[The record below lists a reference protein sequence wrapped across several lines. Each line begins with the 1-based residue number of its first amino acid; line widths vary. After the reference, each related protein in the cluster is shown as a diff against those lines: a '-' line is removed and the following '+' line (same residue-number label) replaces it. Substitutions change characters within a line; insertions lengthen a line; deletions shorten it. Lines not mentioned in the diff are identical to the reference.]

1 MEIFWKPDLTIR
13 KLRKTSNTTGNDQK
27 TLYYTGLPNAQT
39 LFAIHE
45 TVKSYLMPLKR
56 SCALTTFQQLVLT
69 LIKLRLNLSFTDLA
83 YRFNVSVSTVTRT
96 FRKTV
101 GVMAV
106 CFSKLVAWPDRDILI
121 NANAKSIF
129 SKSFPRITVIIDC
142 FEIFIEGSD
151 DLLANAESWSQ
162 YKHHKTIKVLIGIT
176 GQGSIRDVVLADR
189 GFLIEDLLNTVGA
202 SLYIPAFT
210 KGVNQLDPLDLEKTR
225 KIANVRIHVERVIG
239 GLKQKFQI
247 LSGRIPLDM
256 LYTDSNGDSLID
268 EIILVCGALFDLC
281 PSIISHN
288 K

>member
-1 MEIFWKPDLTIR
+1 
-13 KLRKTSNTTGNDQK
+13 
-27 TLYYTGLPNAQT
+27 
-39 LFAIHE
+39 
-45 TVKSYLMPLKR
+45 
-56 SCALTTFQQLVLT
+56 
-69 LIKLRLNLSFTDLA
+69 
-83 YRFNVSVSTVTRT
+83 
-96 FRKTV
+96 
-101 GVMAV
+101 MAV
-106 CFSKLVAWPDRDILI
+106 CFSKLVAWPYKDILI
-121 NANAKSIF
+121 YAKSIF

-162 YKHHKTIKVLIGIT
+162 NKHHKTIKVVIGIT
-176 GQGSIRDVVLADR
+176 GQGSISFISKAWGGRTSNKHIVENSGFLNHILPGDVVLTDR
-189 GFLIEDLLNTVGA
+189 GFLIEDSLNTVGA

-225 KIANVRIHVERVIG
+225 KIANVRTHVERVIG

-268 EIILVCGALFDLC
+268 EITLVCGALFNLC